1 MYPGMSGKEDS
12 DDESET
18 SDAEK
23 DQTDSPPDYETNTTD
38 DTQDEDASKTERR
51 ETDRLEEIQD
61 ELRKKEKELAEVRDE
76 LEPEL
81 REKEHEINDLRQKLD
96 DRLEDHERRLDDL
109 RDELREEIKVRRS
122 PGGSTYSDRP
132 AKAGG
137 VIIAFVGVL
146 GLLGSLAA
154 AAVTFSPEVTTSLT
168 TEAVLGVAA
177 VSALLSLVVLAGGW
191 QSYKKQRWYFG
202 IFTAIVASIV
212 VSPLGLPA
220 LFLLALA
227 EPSFD

>member
-1 MYPGMSGKEDS
+1 MYPGMSGKEDTDPGS
-12 DDESET
+12 DEDTEPPDDET
-18 SDAEK
+18 VH
-23 DQTDSPPDYETNTTD
+23 
-38 DTQDEDASKTERR
+38 DASDESKRDT

-61 ELRKKEKELAEVRDE
+61 ELRSKENELAEVRDE

-81 REKEHEINDLRQKLD
+81 REKENEIRDLREKLD
-96 DRLEDHERRLDDL
+96 GRLEDHERRLDEL
-109 RDELREEIKVRRS
+109 RDELREEIKTRRS
-122 PGGSTYSDRP
+122 PGGGAHSDRP

-137 VIIAFVGVL
+137 IIIGFVGVL

-191 QSYKKQRWYFG
+191 QSYKKQRWYFVV
-202 IFTAIVASIV
+202 FTAIVATV
-212 VSPLGLPA
+212 FASPLGLPA
-220 LFLLALA
+220 LILVALA